1 MMSCSSHP
9 AASTSS
15 TKAPIRA
22 ATTPTEPALARISSA
37 AWGWAECDVMT
48 VTFVLG
54 ESPWRC
60 ARVIVRPGERQ
71 HFCILVAYSPKF
83 AIETLDGFGA
93 LAPRRFWR
101 VGRRDPKTD
110 IPEAAPLDRPDGRAV
125 RHRPGAARHVAG
137 VPRRDRAGDPSRPD
151 RRRAAGAPAG
161 PGAGRRLPRG
171 APQGRAD
178 SRRIP
183 RR

>member
-1 MMSCSSHP
+1 MMSCSASP
-9 AASTSS
+9 AASTASM
-15 TKAPIRA
+15 KAPIRA
-22 ATTPTEPALARISSA
+22 ASTPTEPALARISPS
-37 AWGWAECDVMT
+37 AWGRAECDEMT
-48 VTFVLG
+48 VTFVRG

-71 HFCILVAYSPKF
+71 LFCILVANSPKF

-125 RHRPGAARHVAG
+125 PDRPGADRHVAG
-137 VPRRDRAGDPSRPD
+137 VPRRDRASDPSRPD

-161 PGAGRRLPRG
+161 QGTGRRLPRG

-178 SRRIP
+178 S
-183 RR
+183 